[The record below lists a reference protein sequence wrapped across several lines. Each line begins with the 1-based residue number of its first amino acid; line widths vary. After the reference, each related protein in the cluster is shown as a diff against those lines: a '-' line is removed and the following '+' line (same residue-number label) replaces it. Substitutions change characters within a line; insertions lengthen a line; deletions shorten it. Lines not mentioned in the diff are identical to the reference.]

1 MKLKTRLYV
10 TVLAVITFPGVR
22 ELLVWLADRIF
33 KTDWAPFYRLWINFA
48 GGFLVVALVLDLLWA
63 LWDRYQ
69 DWILYKSCTPKHLTK
84 IKYTFKKD

>member
-10 TVLAVITFPGVR
+10 TLLAVIAFPGVR

-48 GGFLVVALVLDLLWA
+48 GGFVVAALVVETLWEV
-63 LWDRYQ
+63 WDMVFNSKFVRDEEYF
-69 DWILYKSCTPKHLTK
+69 KHH

>member
-22 ELLVWLADRIF
+22 ELLVWLADCIF
-33 KTDWAPFYRLWINFA
+33 KTDYALFYRLWINFA
-48 GGFLVVALVLDLLWA
+48 GGFVVAAAVVDLLWA
-63 LWDRYQ
+63 LWDEYQ
-69 DWILYKSCTPKHLTK
+69 DWILYRICTAKHLTK

>member
-10 TVLAVITFPGVR
+10 TVLAVVTFPGVR

-33 KTDWAPFYRLWINFA
+33 NTTWAPFYRLWINIA
-48 GGFLVVALVLDLLWA
+48 GGFVVAAVVVETLWEV
-63 LWDRYQ
+63 WDMIFDSNFVR
-69 DWILYKSCTPKHLTK
+69 DEEHFKRR